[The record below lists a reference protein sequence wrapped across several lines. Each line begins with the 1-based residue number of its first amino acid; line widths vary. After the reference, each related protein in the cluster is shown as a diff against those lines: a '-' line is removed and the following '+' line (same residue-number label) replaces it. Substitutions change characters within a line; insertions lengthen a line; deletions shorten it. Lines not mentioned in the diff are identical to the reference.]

1 LLLPF
6 LLGLHGERQRRRQA
20 QPRDANI
27 TVNWAASSLHHTQMS
42 ESSVFCYANDIVLT
56 ILQLFKLQA
65 RWTLGFRFFMAAY

>member
-1 LLLPF
+1 
-6 LLGLHGERQRRRQA
+6 
-20 QPRDANI
+20 
-27 TVNWAASSLHHTQMS
+27 MS